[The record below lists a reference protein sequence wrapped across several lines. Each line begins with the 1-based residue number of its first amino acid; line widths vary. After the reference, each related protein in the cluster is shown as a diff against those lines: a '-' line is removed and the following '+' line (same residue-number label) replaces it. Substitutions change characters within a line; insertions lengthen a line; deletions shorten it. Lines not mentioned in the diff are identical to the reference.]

1 MSAALRRRVVGGGE
15 QAGTRQRAIFPV
27 VAGETRAGSQC
38 RVACSVIA
46 AHKNVT
52 GVVVGDGTHDL
63 ASLAGCVIVTI
74 TLPLVRGLVQF
85 AITVA
90 ITVKCALTDLYI
102 SRALLFAFISVIS
115 VYYAL
120 SRTAIPSITLAV
132 TVNVISMIIT
142 LCILQIPQCRIES
155 EGSYPNHPEIAS
167 FVPTTKNRYTGT
179 RSRFILIENGLAA
192 KSERLHKRSLFRF
205 SVIEIGSNSCAIA
218 CTEVSDLSK
227 HIRSSKSRILV
238 ESLETTCLFT
248 HQTSKRRIPWGHI
261 ISHLLDCIIL
271 RSCSVPFSILFLS
284 PKRNWIADTRF
295 VTSSHF

>member
-90 ITVKCALTDLYI
+90 ITVKCALTELYI

-115 VYYAL
+115 
-120 SRTAIPSITLAV
+120 SITLAV

-155 EGSYPNHPEIAS
+155 EGSNDKE
-167 FVPTTKNRYTGT
+167 
-179 RSRFILIENGLAA
+179 
-192 KSERLHKRSLFRF
+192 
-205 SVIEIGSNSCAIA
+205 
-218 CTEVSDLSK
+218 
-227 HIRSSKSRILV
+227 
-238 ESLETTCLFT
+238 
-248 HQTSKRRIPWGHI
+248 
-261 ISHLLDCIIL
+261 
-271 RSCSVPFSILFLS
+271 
-284 PKRNWIADTRF
+284 
-295 VTSSHF
+295 